1 MINEDKETV
10 INDFI
15 QECINKLKYTYNEL
29 DKYKENLKKI
39 KEDLRKTL
47 HEYCK
52 Q

>member
-15 QECINKLKYTYNEL
+15 QECINKLKYTYKEC

-47 HEYCK
+47 NDYLK
-52 Q
+52 